1 MKTVSINGTKR
12 ENVGKKDAKGLRRE
26 NLVPCVLYGN
36 GENIHFSVDTRDM
49 DKLVYTGDVY
59 NVLINIDGTE
69 HSAVV
74 RDVQFH
80 PVTDAALHADF
91 LAVTADKP
99 VTIKMPINLVGNAI
113 GVRNGG
119 KLRQPMRKLSVTGL
133 ISALPDAIE
142 VEIEN
147 LRIGKSIKVG
157 ELSVEGVTFNDPAS
171 NVVVAVK
178 MARGAVLDTEEEEE
192 ATEEAAE

>member
-12 ENVGKKDAKGLRRE
+12 ENVGKKDAKVLRRE

-91 LAVTADKP
+91 LSVSADKP
-99 VTIKMPINLVGNAI
+99 VTIKMPINLVGNAL

-119 KLRQPMRKLSVTGL
+119 KLRQPMRKLSVTGT
-133 ISALPDAIE
+133 INALPDSID
-142 VEIEN
+142 VDIEN
-147 LRIGKSIKVG
+147 LRIGKSIKVA

-178 MARGAVLDTEEEEE
+178 MARGAVLDEEEEE
-192 ATEEAAE
+192 AEEAAPAE